1 MDNNIIYHSI
11 QSEPLERELTINVYL
26 PSGKGPFPVLYMHD
40 GHNLFDLSTSS
51 FNQIWQVQD
60 AFVYDITPMIVVG
73 IDAPQDIRRM
83 DELSPF
89 ANSYSKGKGDVYLAE
104 VLRVKAFIDN
114 TYPTKPER
122 DYTGI
127 MGSSM
132 GGVISTAALAKYSDV
147 FSKFGLISSA
157 YWIDDRIFDYV
168 EQSTI
173 QPSKVCIWMW
183 EPKKKESKTP
193 MIIYRP
199 ITEWLR
205 FSKIKGCKSII
216 ISMMARSIT
225 NVNGRSDYLI
235 YYDTYLEGNVEEIT
249 HSRSIIPT

>member
-132 GGVISTAALAKYSDV
+132 GGVISTAALAKHSDI

-157 YWIDDRIFDYV
+157 YWIDDRIFEYV

-173 QPSKVCIWMW
+173 QPSKVYMDVGT
-183 EPKKKESKTP
+183 KEKG
-193 MIIYRP
+193 
-199 ITEWLR
+199 
-205 FSKIKGCKSII
+205 IKDPD
-216 ISMMARSIT
+216 
-225 NVNGRSDYLI
+225 DYLQTNHRMAQILKDKGLQVDYHI
-235 YYDTYLEGNVEEIT
+235 YDGAEHNEREWAVRLPYILRYLFGGKQ
-249 HSRSIIPT
+249 

>member
-168 EQSTI
+168 EQSTV
-173 QPSKVCIWMW
+173 QPSKVYMDVGT
-183 EPKKKESKTP
+183 KEKG
-193 MIIYRP
+193 
-199 ITEWLR
+199 
-205 FSKIKGCKSII
+205 IKDPD
-216 ISMMARSIT
+216 
-225 NVNGRSDYLI
+225 DYLQTNHRMAQI
-235 YYDTYLEGNVEEIT
+235 LKDKGLQVDYHVYDGAEHNEREWAVRLPYILRYLFGGK
-249 HSRSIIPT
+249 R

>member
-1 MDNNIIYHSI
+1 MITIHKIASSSLD
-11 QSEPLERELTINVYL
+11 RELTVSVYL
-26 PSGKGPFPVLYMHD
+26 PEGKGPFPVLYMHD

-114 TYPTKPER
+114 TYPTKPEG

-168 EQSTI
+168 EQSTV
-173 QPSKVCIWMW
+173 QPSKVYMDVGT
-183 EPKKKESKTP
+183 KEKG
-193 MIIYRP
+193 
-199 ITEWLR
+199 
-205 FSKIKGCKSII
+205 IKDPD
-216 ISMMARSIT
+216 
-225 NVNGRSDYLI
+225 DYLQTNHRMAQI
-235 YYDTYLEGNVEEIT
+235 LKDKGLQVDYHVYDGAEHNEREWAVRLPYILRYLFGGKQ
-249 HSRSIIPT
+249 